1 MMGKSMPVWISDNK
15 IDPSWI
21 NDNIHIHS
29 LDGHV
34 SECVVKDISN
44 DTRKGD
50 VVRNGATLLLQLT
63 CQQDDKED
71 L

>member
-1 MMGKSMPVWISDNK
+1 MPVWLSDNK

-21 NDNIHIHS
+21 NDNIQS
-29 LDGHV
+29 FDGHV

-50 VVRNGATLLLQLT
+50 VVRNGA
-63 CQQDDKED
+63 
-71 L
+71 

>member
-1 MMGKSMPVWISDNK
+1 MPVWISDNK

-21 NDNIHIHS
+21 NDNIHI

-50 VVRNGATLLLQLT
+50 VVKNGATLLLQLT
-63 CQQDDKED
+63 CQHDVKTI
-71 L
+71 LL